1 MQEKNNAVS
10 GKLYRTV
17 LTVCLIAIVGISAVV
32 YNLSVPK
39 NTMKSGTEESEV
51 LTSYTHITT
60 SEKSEAANVT
70 ATGIPKPST
79 TLTTATTVP
88 EEEKPLT
95 GDFAPPTTGKAIKD
109 FSEGEMVKS
118 ETMGDW
124 RVHNGTDFSAN
135 TGDNVFAVQNC
146 TVTSV
151 DKDEMWGVTVTILC
165 PGDMYVKYCG
175 LEDSVK
181 LKKGDKVAKGGIIG
195 AAGTIPSEYAD
206 EPHIHIETVVNG
218 EAINPLTA
226 LNLL

>member
-10 GKLYRTV
+10 GKLYRTI
-17 LTVCLIAIVGISAVV
+17 LTFCLIAIVGISAVV

-39 NTMKSGTEESEV
+39 NTMKSGSEKSEI
-51 LTSYTHITT
+51 LTSYTRITT
-60 SEKSEAANVT
+60 SQKNEAANVP
-70 ATGIPKPST
+70 ATGIPKPSST
-79 TLTTATTVP
+79 SVVSTAVP
-88 EEEKPLT
+88 EDEKPCT
-95 GDFAPPTTGKAIKD
+95 GSFAPPTTGKAIKD

-124 RVHNGTDFSAN
+124 RVHNGTDFSAAA
-135 TGDNVFAVQNC
+135 GDNVFAVQNC

-151 DKDEMWGVTVTILC
+151 DKDEMWGVTVTVLC

-181 LKKGDKVAKGGIIG
+181 VKKGDKISKGGIIG
-195 AAGTIPSEYAD
+195 KAGTLPSESAE
-206 EPHIHIETVVNG
+206 EPHIHVETVVSG
-218 EAINPLTA
+218 EYMNPLTA